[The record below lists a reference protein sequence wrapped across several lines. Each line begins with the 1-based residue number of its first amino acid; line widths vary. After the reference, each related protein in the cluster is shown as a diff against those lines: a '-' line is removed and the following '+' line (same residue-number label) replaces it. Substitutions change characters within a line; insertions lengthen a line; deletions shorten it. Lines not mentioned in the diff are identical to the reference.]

1 MVEAPPETIEVSTD
15 GIHLLMKFL
24 ERFLDEADLERFR
37 AMKPGEWIPLDSVY
51 PVWEDLVARIPD
63 EMKAAIKG
71 AVYARA
77 KILEETGA
85 RSPADALRVSNIL
98 YQAFN
103 RGPRLG
109 GREVVQE
116 GPNEV
121 IVDDS
126 AWPGCRISPWF
137 IEAFVRAFG
146 ARGVRVEHL
155 DPCRRRG
162 ERFCRYRVRWSRVEP
177 RAA

>member
-1 MVEAPPETIEVSTD
+1 MVETPLETIEVSTD
-15 GIHLLMKFL
+15 GIHLLMKFV
-24 ERFLDEADLERFR
+24 ERFLDEADRERFR
-37 AMKPGEWIPLDSVY
+37 AMQPGEWVPLDSVY

-63 EMKAAIKG
+63 QMKAAIKG

-103 RGPRLG
+103 RGPQLG

-116 GPNEV
+116 GSNEV

-155 DPCRRRG
+155 DPCRGRG

-177 RAA
+177 RAT

>member
-1 MVEAPPETIEVSTD
+1 MSVPSPETIEVSVD

-24 ERFLDEADLERFR
+24 ERFLDDEELSRFR
-37 AMKPGEWIPLDSVY
+37 AMKPGEWVPLDSVY
-51 PVWEDLVARIPD
+51 PVWEDLVARIP
-63 EMKAAIKG
+63 EQMRAAIKG

-98 YQAFN
+98 YQVFN

-109 GREVVQE
+109 GREVVHE

-126 AWPGCRISPWF
+126 TWPGCRIDPWF

-155 DPCRRRG
+155 DPCRGRG
-162 ERFCRYRVRWSRVEP
+162 ERFCRYRVRWARVETRTP
-177 RAA
+177 